1 MTTAPARRR
10 TTAPRGGAS
19 PPDTD
24 GSGGGRTR
32 LERKRADFVKP
43 SRTLDGLFLATL
55 AAVTFEKVHWEV
67 GASVGIADVLA
78 VLFLAGFA
86 LGRIGLG
93 AGRLPRTVLAVVG
106 FFLAFLLVYL
116 VGFYNL
122 ETAEALAQFAKG
134 MVKFVIHFAFLAA
147 GITYLVRRGRSFWWR
162 ALAVF
167 TGGIVLNALYGI
179 AQLGVARTGGNLDQ
193 QVLSPLTGGASS
205 INIYGAVNGR
215 DVYRPNALTGDPNH
229 LGIMLIVPLLVL
241 LPLYLRLERGHRW
254 RTPLALVLAFL
265 LVMELATLSRSGILG
280 LGIGVL
286 VLLAPY
292 RRFLRTRAL
301 LAPLGGVLVLLAAIL
316 YARRDFFE
324 VVLRSRVQ
332 TEGASTS
339 AHFDVY
345 SFIPDV
351 FHAHP
356 LFGLGLNNFSVFYAF
371 ETGKTNWGPHSF
383 YVALLVETG
392 LVGTI
397 LFAVFLWY
405 LFRRLKASRALGRA
419 LAAAGD
425 PLAARVRPLAWGMTA
440 ALAGTMASNAF
451 YLTMQFYY
459 FYAFA
464 ALALALPLVF
474 RPRR

>member
-1 MTTAPARRR
+1 M
-10 TTAPRGGAS
+10 
-19 PPDTD
+19 D
-24 GSGGGRTR
+24 GTGGGRASLQR
-32 LERKRADFVKP
+32 NRAESAKP
-43 SRTLDGLFLATL
+43 GRTLDVLFLATL
-55 AAVTFEKVHWEV
+55 AAVTFEKVHWQVAGQV
-67 GASVGIADVLA
+67 GLADVLA
-78 VLFLAGFA
+78 ILFLCGFA
-86 LGRIGLG
+86 LGRIGHG
-93 AGRLPRTVLAVVG
+93 HGRLPRTTLTVVG

-116 VGFYNL
+116 IGFYNL
-122 ETAEALAQFAKG
+122 ETNEALAQFAKG

-147 GITYLVRRGRSFWWR
+147 GVTYLVRRGRDFYWR

-167 TGGIVLNALYGI
+167 AGGMVLNALYGI
-179 AQLGVARTGGNLDQ
+179 AQLVVARTGGNLDQ

-229 LGIMLIVPLLVL
+229 LAIMLIVPLLVL
-241 LPLYLRLERGHRW
+241 LPLYLRLERRHRW

-280 LGIGVL
+280 LGVGVL
-286 VLLAPY
+286 VLVLPY
-292 RRFLRTRAL
+292 RRFVRTRAL
-301 LAPLGGVLVLLAAIL
+301 LAPLGAVLVLLAVIL
-316 YARRDFFE
+316 YERRDFFS

-332 TEGASTS
+332 TGGASTS

-345 SFIPDV
+345 GFVPDV
-351 FHAHP
+351 IHAHP

-392 LVGTI
+392 IVGTV
-397 LFAVFLWY
+397 LFAAFLWY
-405 LFRRLKASRALGRA
+405 LFRRLKAARGLGRA
-419 LAAAGD
+419 LTAARD

-440 ALAGTMASNAF
+440 ALAGTIASNAF

-464 ALALALPLVF
+464 ALLLALPLVF
-474 RPRR
+474 RVRGRGTG